1 MKTLRYNPSGK
12 AGYTLIELVVV
23 AAVIMVAGIMLLR
36 LSGSITGRG
45 QFSTTDNRM
54 AVIDAKIR
62 QYYLA
67 HEQLPVNIPPL
78 VVSEIPVGIDAL
90 DLEQKYRL
98 DGWGHYYEY
107 NAGVVT
113 DLQDVN
119 GRAVS
124 ITSGGPDQNIGTD
137 DDIIQYIDLS
147 VEAGQIVQKKL
158 KMLMEKV
165 ATYDALFA
173 GIDND
178 GVYWDN
184 PASPSS
190 APEID
195 EDPLATANSGN
206 TGCPPVA
213 GFQNDPAT
221 GLPTLDSI
229 EMAMDGVGG
238 NTYACNETDPAG
250 NPVQLAYHLA
260 TYYHLRTGFPGGY
273 DIDPWNNPFH
283 WGYEGRILDNTSI
296 TDPMDFRHHKFFS
309 SGPDGILGPDGTT
322 GTDDDII
329 YTGR

>member
-1 MKTLRYNPSGK
+1 MKTLPYNHQEN

-45 QFSTTDNRM
+45 QFSNTDNRM
-54 AVIDAKIR
+54 AVIDTKIR

-67 HEQLPVNIPPL
+67 HEQLPENEDAPI
-78 VVSEIPVGIDAL
+78 EIPVGIDDL
-90 DLEQKYRL
+90 YLEQKYRL
-98 DGWGHYYEY
+98 DGWGHFFQY
-107 NAGVVT
+107 NTSDTNPGDLT
-113 DLQDVN
+113 GLQDVN
-119 GRAVS
+119 NTALPPVPTFAAS
-124 ITSGGPDQNIGTD
+124 IVSGGPDQNIGTD
-137 DDIIQYIDLS
+137 DDIIKYFDLS

-158 KMLMEKV
+158 KMLMEKA
-165 ATYDALFA
+165 ATYDALF
-173 GIDND
+173 GGVDND

-184 PASPSS
+184 PADPGS

-195 EDPLATANSGN
+195 EDPLATANTGN

-238 NTYACNETDPAG
+238 NGYACNTTDPAG
-250 NPVQLAYHLA
+250 NPVHLAYHLA
-260 TYYHLRTGFPGGY
+260 IYYHLRTGFPGGY
-273 DIDPWNNPFH
+273 DIDPWNNPYH
-283 WGYEGRILDNTSI
+283 WGYESAFI
-296 TDPMDFRHHKFFS
+296 DPMDYRYHKFFS
-309 SGPDGILGPDGTT
+309 SGPDGTT
-322 GTDDDII
+322 GTEDDII